1 MITSMT
7 TSKVKWPFAK
17 FRSDFSLDGYK
28 RYHYVVKSAGILVL
42 ILTAVAYFLNTKPS
56 PYRSKQ
62 HIARVDV
69 GYITSFNDEWMS
81 DLSAAL
87 KNNLARGVILVIDQ
101 AGTGSDLYEIETA
114 INQIKTV
121 KGKKPIISFVYGH
134 ALGGN
139 YVLATQSDYI
149 VAQRTA
155 TLGGLSIAV
164 SSFDPKPLLNR
175 LGIEIVTKGY
185 GDLKVMPD
193 KKDKNYDAF
202 MQHRNKI
209 YENLFEWMA
218 RTVKANRGLNKQ
230 EFEAIAKGQWYLGDR
245 ALGYRLC
252 DATGDLITAADHIRT
267 LIGEKDLEVIDYS
280 HNQVGLANMDHLSGT
295 LSQLAKEYFRFGVQ
309 KLFSGISRAVS
320 DEVNRSIRHAIYM

>member
-1 MITSMT
+1 MI

-17 FRSDFSLDGYK
+17 FSSDFSLDGYK
-28 RYHYVVKSAGILVL
+28 RYYYVVKSAGILVI
-42 ILTAVAYFLNTKPS
+42 ILTAIAYFVNAKPI
-56 PYRSKQ
+56 PHFSKQ
-62 HIARVDV
+62 HIARIDV
-69 GYITSFNDEWMS
+69 GYITSFNAEWMS
-81 DLSAAL
+81 DLSIAL
-87 KNNLARGVILVIDQ
+87 KNKLAKGVVLVIDQ

-114 INQIKTV
+114 INQIKSV
-121 KGKKPIISFVYGH
+121 QGKKPIISFVYGH

-139 YVLATQSDYI
+139 YVLASQTDYI

-175 LGIEIVTKGY
+175 LGIEVVTKGY

-209 YENLFEWMA
+209 YENLYEWMV

-230 EFEAIAKGQWYLGDR
+230 EFDAIARGQWYLGDR

-267 LIGEKDLEVIDYS
+267 LIGEKDLELIDYS
-280 HNQVGLANMDHLSGT
+280 HNQVGLANIDQLSGT
-295 LSQLAKEYFRFGVQ
+295 LSQLAKEYFHFGMR
-309 KLFSGISRAVS
+309 KLISGISRIVS
-320 DEVNRSIRHAIYM
+320 DEISRSVRHAIYM